1 MKKIDKYF
9 EFPKNATIF
18 PKKTT
23 QIVKKGPIFLSIF
36 FAALAIPEFL
46 QMERLL
52 APCLPPSYVTQGKG
66 DNKWDKVYNL
76 KSPQLEIKKFGR
88 FNNKDM

>member
-1 MKKIDKYF
+1 MPLF
-9 EFPKNATIF
+9 S
-18 PKKTT
+18 PKKNTNCQKT
-23 QIVKKGPIFLSIF
+23 SNFSLNFF